1 MSREKL
7 FIPFMDNGS
16 KSVTALN
23 HFSMVHAALTTLK
36 DRDCLIG
43 SFSHPCPAATG
54 NYATHQFLESD
65 CDRMVIV
72 DLDIMFSP
80 KQLELLISH
89 DVPIV
94 AGVYP
99 KKQLGLTLNLQVLN
113 KNDFAETVDDQMENP
128 LVEVE
133 WVARGFMTIHRSVFE
148 AMEHE
153 SPIVEMEGMILREY
167 WRTLPGGHSEDK
179 EFCHHW
185 RKLGGKVLVD
195 QRLCVQHEGSALYPI
210 PGTYKLKS
218 ETKQAA

>member
-1 MSREKL
+1 MKEKL

-16 KSVTALN
+16 KSVTAHN
-23 HFSMVHAALTTLK
+23 HFSMVFAALTALK
-36 DRDCLIG
+36 GRDVALA

-54 NYATHQFLESD
+54 NYATHHFLESN

-72 DLDIMFSP
+72 DLDIQFTP
-80 KQLELLISH
+80 KQLEMLLSH
-89 DVPIV
+89 EVPIV

-99 KKQLGLTLNLQVLN
+99 KKQPGLTLNLQVLN
-113 KNDFAETVDDQMENP
+113 KNHFAVDDAEIQANP

-153 SPIVEMEGMILREY
+153 SPIVDMDGSIVREY

-179 EFCHHW
+179 EFCQHW
-185 RKLGGKVLVD
+185 RKLGGKILVD
-195 QRLCVQHEGSALYPI
+195 QRLCVQHEGSILFPI
-210 PGTYKLKS
+210 PGTYGDKS
-218 ETKQAA
+218 KAA